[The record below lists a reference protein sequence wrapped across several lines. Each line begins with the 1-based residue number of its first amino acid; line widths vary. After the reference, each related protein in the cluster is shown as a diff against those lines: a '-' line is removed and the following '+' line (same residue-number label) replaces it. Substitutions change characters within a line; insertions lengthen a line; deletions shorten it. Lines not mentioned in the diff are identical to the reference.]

1 MSHAFNRRA
10 VFAQVTAG
18 VAAAL
23 IAIPAMAQE
32 GESEQ
37 QLGNAEWDR
46 EIVLGGG
53 SATGNSRILASALG
67 RIITENVAGLRGSGA
82 VSPGFDAESA
92 IRTHNGEFQGG
103 VGTPLII
110 ANATQG
116 VEPFPSEGADLAF
129 WFYHNEVPLKILAR
143 SDTGMTEISDLKD
156 STVALGPEG
165 TSNYLIS
172 EIVFEANGVSIDDL
186 NVRTM
191 DTSEAISQL
200 QNGNI
205 DAMSYVRDYSGAIL
219 ELTTARD
226 VTLLQPTEDSFDE
239 IAEQMPWAGPVD
251 WPFYEQYPDMQVPE
265 PGMVFTSPEFMFLD
279 ADLPDDVVYAMTKAV
294 WENIEVVNRSSSVF
308 ENVNLQEALKRVP
321 IEPHPGALKYYQ
333 EMNVPGVEEYLD
345 SDSE

>member
-1 MSHAFNRRA
+1 MSHAFNRHA
-10 VFAQVTAG
+10 VFLRLTAG

-32 GESEQ
+32 EENGQ
-37 QLGNAEWDR
+37 QLGNPEWDR

-92 IRTHNGEFQGG
+92 IRTHSGEFHGG

-110 ANATQG
+110 TNATQG
-116 VEPFPSEGADLAF
+116 VEPFPSEGVDLAF

-143 SDTGMTEISDLKD
+143 SDTGMTEIGDLQGA
-156 STVALGPEG
+156 TVALAPEG
-165 TSNYLIS
+165 TSNYMLS

-191 DTSEAISQL
+191 DTSEAISEL
-200 QNGNI
+200 QNANV

-219 ELTTARD
+219 ELTSARD
-226 VTLLQPTEDSFDE
+226 VTLLQSSEEATNE
-239 IAEQMPWAGPVD
+239 IAEQLPWAGPVD
-251 WPFYEQYPDMQVPE
+251 WPFTEQYPNMHIPE
-265 PGMVFTSPEFMFLD
+265 PGMVFIAPEFMFLD
-279 ADLPDDVVYAMTKAV
+279 ASLPDDVVYAMTKAV
-294 WENIEVVNRSSSVF
+294 WENIEAVNRSSSVF
-308 ENVNLQEALKRVP
+308 ESVNLQEALRRVP

-345 SDSE
+345 